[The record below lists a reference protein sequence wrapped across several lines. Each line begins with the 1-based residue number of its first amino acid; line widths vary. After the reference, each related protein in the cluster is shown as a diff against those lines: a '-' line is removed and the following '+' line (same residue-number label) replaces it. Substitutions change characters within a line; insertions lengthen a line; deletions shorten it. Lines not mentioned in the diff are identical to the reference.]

1 MFKIRDDYENTI
13 VYFDRQLLSDDEVLR
28 LKTFLLKNSPSKR
41 IAIDL
46 GNIKIAHN
54 CFFAMLKEFAASK
67 KLSLFNIPTDV
78 NLLLYLMNYN
88 SYIKLYVNEMDFID
102 QKRELIYRNFRFC

>member
-1 MFKIRDDYENTI
+1 MFKIKDDCKNTI
-13 VYFDRQLLSDDEVLR
+13 VYFDRQLVSKKEASS
-28 LKTFLLKNSPSKR
+28 LKSFLLENCKSKR
-41 IAIDL
+41 VAIDL

-54 CFFAMLKEFAASK
+54 CFFEVLKEFAEHK
-67 KLSLFNIPTDV
+67 KLSLFNIPPDV

-88 SYIKLYVNEMDFID
+88 PYIKLYVNEMDFID